1 MAAPRTRRPRAR
13 EPRTALPAYVAGVL
27 AVMIVVRLLFLGEA
41 AGRDEA
47 GFLLVGAGWDHGT
60 SLYGSYWVDRP
71 PLLIWIMQL
80 AGSLTGLRLI
90 GLGASVLM
98 VLGVGRT
105 AQLAA
110 GDRAA
115 RWAVGAAALFST
127 AHWFGVPR
135 TNGEMLAGAFVA
147 WGFALAAEA
156 LLRPSRRSIWFAAA
170 AGALGA
176 AAMLVKQTIVDG
188 LVFAV
193 VLAVLVGWDTRRRSN
208 AVRVLVAGAAGFAV
222 AVGIGLAAAQA
233 RGTSPS
239 ELFDALVTFRADA
252 GEVIRTSASAATTDR
267 LLVLLAT
274 WAVSGLAIVAVLTT
288 GHALRRRDPVLRAT
302 WAVIVVVSAAAMLGG
317 SYWSHYL
324 LQLVPATA
332 LAVGLLA
339 ERVRP
344 RLLRAL
350 TVFVVA
356 VTAGNLVWSLATPTR
371 DGVEAQE
378 MGRWLKA
385 SGIAGDTAV
394 IAYGQPNV
402 LAAAHMSSPY
412 PYLWSLPVRTLDPDL
427 AELSTVMAGPSRP
440 VWFVDWSGIDS
451 WGIDP
456 TTMRAVLA
464 KRYRVV
470 AEVCGRTVWLDRS
483 HPRSLAPLRSCS

>member
-1 MAAPRTRRPRAR
+1 MAAPRTRRTQTPA
-13 EPRTALPAYVAGVL
+13 TALPVYVAGVL
-27 AVMIVVRLLFLGEA
+27 AVMVVVRLLFLGEA
-41 AGRDEA
+41 VGRDEA

-71 PLLIWIMQL
+71 PLLIWIMEL
-80 AGSLTGLRLI
+80 AGSISVLRLI
-90 GLGASVLM
+90 GLAASVLM
-98 VLGVGRT
+98 VLGVGRA
-105 AQLAA
+105 AQVAA

-115 RWAVGAAALFST
+115 RWATGAAALFST

-147 WGFALAAEA
+147 WGFALTAQA
-156 LLRPSRRSIWFAAA
+156 LLRPSRRSWWLAAA
-170 AGALGA
+170 AGALAA

-193 VLAVLVGWDTRRRSN
+193 VLALLVGLDKRRRGT
-208 AVRVLVAGAAGFAV
+208 AVRVLVAGATGFV
-222 AVGIGLAAAQA
+222 ATVGIGLLAAQA
-233 RGTSPS
+233 RGTSPG

-267 LLVLLAT
+267 LIVLVAT
-274 WAVSGLAIVAVLTT
+274 WAVSGLAIIAVLATV
-288 GHALRRRDPVLRAT
+288 HAVRRRDPVLQAT

-324 LQLVPATA
+324 LQLVPASA
-332 LAVGLLA
+332 LAAGVLA
-339 ERVRP
+339 GRVRP
-344 RLLRAL
+344 RLLRTL
-350 TVFVVA
+350 TAFVVA
-356 VTAGNLVWSLATPTR
+356 VTVGNLVWSLAVPPD

-378 MGRWLKA
+378 LGRWLKA
-385 SGIAGDTAV
+385 SSIPSDTAV
-394 IAYGQPNV
+394 VAYGQPNV
-402 LAAAHMSSPY
+402 LAAAEMSSPY

-427 AELSTVMAGPSRP
+427 AELSAVMSGASRP

-456 TTMRAVLA
+456 TTMRAVLT

-483 HPRSLAPLRSCS
+483 HPRSLAPLRRCS

>member
-13 EPRTALPAYVAGVL
+13 EPRTPLPAYVAGVL
-27 AVMIVVRLLFLGEA
+27 VALVVVRLLFLGEA

-47 GFLLVGAGWDHGT
+47 GFLLVGAGWDHGS

-90 GLGASVLM
+90 GLAASVLM
-98 VLGVGRT
+98 VLGVGRA
-105 AQLAA
+105 AQVAA

-115 RWAVGAAALFST
+115 RWATGAAALFSA

-135 TNGEMLAGAFVA
+135 TNGEMLAGAFAA
-147 WGFALAAEA
+147 WGFALTAQA
-156 LLRPSRRSIWFAAA
+156 LLRPSRRSWCYA
-170 AGALGA
+170 AGAGALAA

-193 VLAVLVGWDTRRRSN
+193 VLAVLVGSDKRRRST
-208 AVRVLVAGAAGFAV
+208 AVRVLLAGAAGFALTIV
-222 AVGIGLAAAQA
+222 VGLVAAQA

-252 GEVIRTSASAATTDR
+252 GEVIRTSASSATTDR
-267 LLVLLAT
+267 LVVLVAT
-274 WAVSGLAIVAVLTT
+274 WAVSGLAFVAVLTT
-288 GHALRRRDPVLRAT
+288 GHALRRREPVLLAT
-302 WAVIVVVSAAAMLGG
+302 WAVILVVSAAAVLGG

-324 LQLVPATA
+324 LQLVPASA

-339 ERVRP
+339 ERIGP

-350 TVFVVA
+350 VVFVVA
-356 VTAGNLVWSLATPTR
+356 VTAGNLMWSLVSPST

-378 MGRWLKA
+378 VGRWLKA
-385 SGIAGDTAV
+385 SSITGDTAV
-394 IAYGQPNV
+394 VAYGQPNV
-402 LAAAHMSSPY
+402 LAAARMSSPY

-427 AELSTVMAGPSRP
+427 AELTAVMSGPSRP

-456 TTMRAVLA
+456 TALRPVLA

-483 HPRSLAPLRSCS
+483 HPRSLAPARSCS